1 MVKIAILDTNS
12 SDNKGSM
19 GRLEGMINCLSYTI
33 PKCKISVFHRYFD
46 LDDSEFI
53 RLKNKYPDVYF
64 QEHLWFNEKNSFI
77 TSGIYF
83 IFNSLKFN
91 FNNIFKSGKFSEFDA
106 FVDLNFIEPEKLV
119 DKFSLINFIGV
130 LFVLFGL
137 KNILSTKRPVI
148 VCSATIGPYDKFLS
162 ILAMRFLNNV
172 DLITFRERYSLDY
185 MAKLK
190 VYKPKQVLTADLAFL
205 MDTPGKNETNNILEK
220 LGININDKLVGV
232 TPAAMVNSN
241 FNEEDYIKLFS
252 ELSNFII
259 NELNYKIIYLAN
271 THQDVYLMKK
281 ISNQVN
287 QSENI
292 ISFPFEFSAPE
303 TKGIISACDLF
314 ICSRFHALVAST
326 SLAVPSIGIVSYS
339 YNKFHGI
346 LGEMMQQED
355 YLLDIDENFNY
366 DEFLLLLKSKVTEIL
381 NEKNEIKTKL
391 KEREKLVKNQVLTN
405 GKLINE
411 II

>member
-12 SDNKGSM
+12 SANKGSM
-19 GRLEGMINCLSYTI
+19 GRLEGMVNCLNDTI
-33 PKCKISVFHRYFD
+33 PGCEITVFHRYFD
-46 LDDSEFI
+46 KEDPVFI
-53 RLKNKYPDVYF
+53 RLKNEYSEVNFED
-64 QEHLWFNEKNSFI
+64 HLWFNEKNSFI
-77 TSGIYF
+77 ITGVYF
-83 IFNSLKFN
+83 FINSIRFNI
-91 FNNIFKSGKFSEFDA
+91 NNKIRTGRFSEYDA

-119 DKFSLINFIGV
+119 DKFSIINFTGV
-130 LFVLFGL
+130 LFVLLGI
-137 KNILSTKRPVI
+137 KNILSVKKPII
-148 VCSATIGPYDKFLS
+148 VCSATIGPYGKFLS
-162 ILAMRFLNNV
+162 ILARIYLNKV
-172 DLITFRERYSLDY
+172 DLITFRERFSLDY
-185 MAKLK
+185 MPKLGVNK
-190 VYKPKQVLTADLAFL
+190 TKQVLTADLAFL
-205 MDTPGKNETNNILEK
+205 MDAPEESTIHDILKK
-220 LGININDKLVGV
+220 LHIDINDSFVGI

-241 FNEEDYIKLFS
+241 FTEEDYIKLFS
-252 ELSNFII
+252 ELSNYII
-259 NELNYKIIYLAN
+259 DVLNYKIIYLAN
-271 THQDVYLMKK
+271 THQDVYLIEK
-281 ISNQVN
+281 ISNLIN

-366 DEFLLLLKSKVTEIL
+366 HEFFLLLKSKVTEIL
-381 NEKNEIKTKL
+381 NEKTKISKNL
-391 KEREKLVKNQVLTN
+391 REREKLVKNQVLIN